1 MAKQKTKGV
10 FKIVSQAIGKEFY
23 GASAQIEVVY

>member
-10 FKIVSQAIGKEFY
+10 FKIVSQATGKEFY